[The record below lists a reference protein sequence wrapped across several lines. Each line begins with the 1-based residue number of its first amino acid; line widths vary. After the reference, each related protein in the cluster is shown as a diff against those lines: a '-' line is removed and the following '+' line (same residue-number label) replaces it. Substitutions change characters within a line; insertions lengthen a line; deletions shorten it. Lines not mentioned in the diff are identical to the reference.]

1 MGDAETLEGFAEV
14 EEMCPSGVAGD
25 ESSGYVESGVVV
37 QGDKESLFLGTG
49 PPLVDGTIVLEEYA
63 KSGATKAAIG
73 TWFFHR

>member
-1 MGDAETLEGFAEV
+1 
-14 EEMCPSGVAGD
+14 MCPSGVAGD
-25 ESSGYVESGVVV
+25 ESSGYVESGEVV